1 MRTRL
6 PHDWRAA
13 ANHEPRKGGKLP
25 DMLLLHY
32 TGMKTAEAA
41 LDWLASTESQVS
53 CHYVIDEQG
62 RITQMVSEVERA
74 WHAGVS
80 FWKGERDIN
89 SASVGIEIHNPGH
102 ELGYVDFPPAQM
114 DAVIALSRDIIARH
128 AIAPERVL
136 AHSDV
141 APARKMDPG
150 ERFNW
155 FRLHQEG
162 IGHWVE
168 PSEIRDGRFFCEGDE
183 GQPVQAL
190 QSLYAAYGYEIDITG
205 VFDAATAHVTRA
217 FQRHFRPAK
226 VDGVADASTI
236 ETLHRL
242 LTSL

>member
-41 LDWLASTESQVS
+41 INWLASAESQVS

-89 SASVGIEIHNPGH
+89 STSVGIEIHNPGH

-114 DAVIALSRDIIARH
+114 DAVMALCKEIVARH
-128 AIAPERVL
+128 NIRPDRIIGHNDIAPGRGDDLVVGLAQYRREGRRHRVCGQSDWAVFL
-136 AHSDV
+136 AHLS
-141 APARKMDPG
+141 PG
-150 ERFNW
+150 AAQPPGF
-155 FRLHQEG
+155 G
-162 IGHWVE
+162 
-168 PSEIRDGRFFCEGDE
+168 PYGDE
-183 GQPVQAL
+183 FFGQF
-190 QSLYAAYGYEIDITG
+190 SGSG
-205 VFDAATAHVTRA
+205 
-217 FQRHFRPAK
+217 
-226 VDGVADASTI
+226 
-236 ETLHRL
+236 
-242 LTSL
+242 